1 MSGEGI
7 KFAFFRPHYQTFSLM
22 HRIRRI
28 LIEKDARD
36 YEMTRRILAR
46 LPGVPA
52 EKIPCRAVLQPRGAN
67 PADWLAES
75 KSTLLLAVQ
84 KGPFWRP
91 CPGTRDYICCGY
103 QILQVTLNCP
113 FDCTYCILQGYVNLP
128 ATTIFVNTNDL
139 LRELGHK
146 FSENP
151 RKVWRLGT
159 GEFGDSLA
167 LDHLMGL
174 NERLIPLFA
183 RHPGAVLEIKTKW
196 HDLTPLLPLGP
207 TRQVIFA
214 WSLNPSEVVH
224 DAERGTASLSARLK
238 AARQAEAA
246 GFRLAFHFDPI
257 IYFPG
262 WEAAYRQTVAQLA
275 EAVSPVNISWISLGA
290 LRFLPPLRRI
300 ILKRFPASRIA
311 AEEMVLAPDGKLRYF
326 RTLRV
331 DLYARLREWLHKAL
345 PGVELYLCM
354 ESPRIWREVFGASP
368 TEEELGR
375 RLDERAVNSGTFVY
389 Q

>member
-1 MSGEGI
+1 
-7 KFAFFRPHYQTFSLM
+7 M

-36 YEMTRRILAR
+36 YDMTRRILAR
-46 LPGVPA
+46 LPGVPV
-52 EKIPCRAVLQPRGAN
+52 EEIQDRSVLQPRGSN
-67 PADWLAES
+67 PADWLSES
-75 KSTLLLAVQ
+75 KAALLLAVQ

-91 CPGTRDYICCGY
+91 CPGTKDYICCGY

-128 ATTIFVNTNDL
+128 AITVFVNEADL
-139 LRELGHK
+139 LGELETK
-146 FSENP
+146 WAENP
-151 RKVWRLGT
+151 RKIWRLGT

-167 LDHLMGL
+167 LDDLMGL
-174 NERLIPLFA
+174 NERLIPWFA

-196 HDLTPLLPLGP
+196 HRLEPLLPLGP

-214 WSLNPSEVVH
+214 WSLNPPEIVQN
-224 DAERGTASLSARLK
+224 AERGAASLPARLK

-246 GFRLAFHFDPI
+246 GFRLAFHFDPLI
-257 IYFPG
+257 FFPG
-262 WEAAYRQTVAQLA
+262 WEAAYRETVAQLA
-275 EAVSPVNISWISLGA
+275 EAVAPVNVAWISLGG

-300 ILKRFPASRIA
+300 IMKRFPASRIA

-326 RTLRV
+326 KTLRV
-331 DLYARLREWLHKAL
+331 DLYARLREWLHQAL

-368 TEEELGR
+368 TEAELGR
-375 RLDERAVNSGTFVY
+375 RLDERAANSGKY
-389 Q
+389 AEQ